1 MTTFAFLLISILL
14 SPASQTQTGL
24 IQGTVINA
32 ETKMPVPNVS
42 IQILKSKLKTKTD
55 SDGKFV
61 FKNVPAGIY
70 DFEITSPD
78 FVTFRYKGFTVK
90 PDSILPLDIPL
101 FNPPP
106 SHKSRM
112 RIVTPDSSV
121 HYKMRFMPI
130 PKD

>member
-1 MTTFAFLLISILL
+1 MTTLAFLLVSILL
-14 SPASQTQTGL
+14 WPQTQTGL

-61 FKNVPAGIY
+61 FKNVPAGAY

-78 FVTFRYKGFTVK
+78 FVTFRYKGFTFK
-90 PDSILPLDIPL
+90 ADSILTLDIPL
-101 FNPPP
+101 FNLPP

-121 HYKMRFMPI
+121 HYKMRFIPI